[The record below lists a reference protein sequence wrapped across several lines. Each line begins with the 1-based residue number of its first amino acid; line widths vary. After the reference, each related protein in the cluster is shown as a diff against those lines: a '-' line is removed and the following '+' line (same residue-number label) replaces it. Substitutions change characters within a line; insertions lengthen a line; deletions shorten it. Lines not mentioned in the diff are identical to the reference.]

1 MEVISMN
8 VIIDDSTKEALLENL
23 KKRNKNVV
31 RLAIKGFG

>member
-1 MEVISMN
+1 MN

-23 KKRNKNVV
+23 KNRNKNVV